1 MSASFTSARTA
12 RWPIALV
19 VCALAV
25 SGLAVTALASAEHT
39 AAEAHTTAGT
49 LTVGEPTTLLVTPP
63 ASQRAAGSLT
73 YDISVVHGV
82 TLLGG
87 ATGALA
93 WDPQAPRAT
102 QLPIRLTVS
111 RTVTPG
117 RLRAAVVTFRWP
129 DGHVEAVDL
138 WVVARAAPGTSSVL
152 DMTAQVTAI
161 PSAVP
166 PGGSVKLR
174 FTIVSNEE
182 AGHRLRLRVGAA
194 AGWQLGPDDEEREWV
209 VDAFSRL
216 TDEVDMMVPEDA
228 TPGERQLVRLLVQA
242 VGDPGVVEAQAYVA
256 VVGSGNQV
264 GGGSLSGSWS
274 AGVSRLSGGGDA
286 FAVGGLEMASS
297 FGNGGALTFS
307 FDRGLESELS
317 NYRYTDE
324 PAFVEGSLK
333 YAGWDVTV
341 GTRLFSPGT
350 AVSGPSVQGV
360 GGALRHRTGRLVA
373 DLLVARPTLFEGDA
387 AGHMVRGRTGIRTR
401 RLVLAG
407 AFSDFTRPE
416 GGYTTLPR
424 AQDVP
429 LDPDEEDQLEIERQ
443 FGAGAPSNR
452 VHGAGLELE
461 VRPNRL
467 HRFTARAGHIWL
479 ANAVDTR
486 VSGASGEAAYVF
498 SMPQKATFTARW
510 RQMPATVPGIYIL
523 GDELVADGTVRL
535 SGPFS
540 LVGRAYQNASETA
553 GRTLKASSE
562 GGSFGFRLQGGGR
575 RFEVRG
581 HVRESEFVRRTVRR
595 TVAVTAGLPLGPFT
609 ATANVDLGQQDNG
622 LRVAPIAFYRGDV
635 RWFGDAGSISLSATR
650 SETWGVIRDRA
661 DVIASW
667 NVRRWEL
674 AGGAWATRGY
684 IVGGD
689 PGMWVRVGAPVA
701 RDLLLTLG
709 MDHAPPEWGAAPTWR
724 GMIGLR
730 KRFGVATPFGGPA
743 VLGTLLPDAHGM
755 PLPVAP
761 ALFTPGEMIRPR
773 AVRTAYSNAAAA
785 PALAS
790 RRGTRLGVAAPTR
803 RGHLPPPATLSLAMP
818 FLDALVSLAP
828 SVASGLAEPA
838 VLSWMNPLPVTSA
851 VDGLAF
857 QSPGLDRPSSWW
869 RELDACTDDAG
880 SVGRHVRAAAARLP
894 VFDSP
899 RSGRVPFRTLARG
912 TRVYVVEARGDWL
925 LVQFDDQLWGT
936 GFGYVSCGEVRVED

>member
-1 MSASFTSARTA
+1 MSPSLTSARTA
-12 RWPIALV
+12 RWPVALV

-25 SGLAVTALASAEHT
+25 SGLAGTARASAEHT
-39 AAEAHTTAGT
+39 AVETHTAGVT
-49 LTVGEPTTLLVTPP
+49 LTAGEPRTLLVTPP
-63 ASQRAAGSLT
+63 ASHRVAGSLT
-73 YDISVVHGV
+73 YDIAVVPGV

-87 ATGALA
+87 ATGTLA
-93 WDPQAPRAT
+93 WDPRAPLAT

-129 DGHVEAVDL
+129 DGHVESVDL
-138 WVVARAAPGTSSVL
+138 WVVVRAAPGTSSVL
-152 DMTAQVTAI
+152 EMAAQVTAI

-166 PGGSVKLR
+166 PGGRVKLR
-174 FTIVSNEE
+174 FTVVSSEE
-182 AGHRLRLRVGAA
+182 AGHRLRLRVAAA

-209 VDAFSRL
+209 IDAFSRV
-216 TDEVDMMVPEDA
+216 TDEVELMVPEDA

-242 VGDPGVVEAQAYVA
+242 VGDPGVVEALAYVT
-256 VVGSGNQV
+256 VVGSGNRV

-274 AGVSRLSGGGDA
+274 AGVSRLSSGIGEGYP
-286 FAVGGLEMASS
+286 VGGLEMASG

-341 GTRLFSPGT
+341 GNRVFSPGT
-350 AVSGPSVQGV
+350 ALSGPSAQGV

-373 DLLVARPTLFEGDA
+373 DVLVARPTLFEGDA
-387 AGHMVRGRTGIRTR
+387 AGHMVRGRTGVRTR

-407 AFSDFTRPE
+407 AFSDFSRPE

-424 AQDVP
+424 AKDVP

-452 VHGAGLELE
+452 VQGAGLELE

-467 HRFTARAGHIWL
+467 HRFTARAGHVWL
-479 ANAVDTR
+479 ANAAETR

-498 SMPQKATFTARW
+498 SSPQKATFTARW

-523 GDELVADGTVRL
+523 GDEMVADGTIRV

-540 LVGRAYQNASETA
+540 VVGRAYQNASETV
-553 GRTLKASSE
+553 GRALKASGQ

-581 HVRESEFVRRTVRR
+581 HVRESEFIRRTLRR
-595 TVAVTAGLPLGPFT
+595 TVAVTAGLPLGPFM

-622 LRVAPIAFYRGDV
+622 LRAAPVAFYRGDV
-635 RWFGDAGSISLSATR
+635 RWFGDAGSLSLSATR
-650 SETWGVIRDRA
+650 SETWGIVRERA
-661 DVIASW
+661 DVMASW

-684 IVGGD
+684 VVGGE
-689 PGMWVRVGAPVA
+689 PGMWARVGAPVA
-701 RDLLLTLG
+701 RDLLLTVG
-709 MDHAPPEWGAAPTWR
+709 VDRAPTEWGGAPVWR
-724 GMIGLR
+724 GMLGLR

-743 VLGTLLPDAHGM
+743 VLGTLLPDAHGL

-761 ALFTPGEMIRPR
+761 ALFTPGEMTGPR
-773 AVRTAYSNAAAA
+773 AVRTAYSTAA
-785 PALAS
+785 ALAS
-790 RRGTRLGVAAPTR
+790 ASRLGKRLGVAAPTR
-803 RGHLPPPATLSLAMP
+803 RGHLQPPATVSPTLP
-818 FLDALVSLAP
+818 FLDALVSMAP
-828 SVASGLAEPA
+828 PMASGLAEPA
-838 VLSWMNPLPVTSA
+838 VLSWMDPLPATPA
-851 VDGLAF
+851 VHGLAF
-857 QSPGLDRPSSWW
+857 QSPGLGRPSSWW

-880 SVGRHVRAAAARLP
+880 TVGRHVRAAAVTLP

-899 RSGRVPFRTLARG
+899 RPRRAPFRTLARG
-912 TRVYVVEARGDWL
+912 TRVYVVETRGDWL
-925 LVQFDDQLWGT
+925 LVQFDDQQWGS